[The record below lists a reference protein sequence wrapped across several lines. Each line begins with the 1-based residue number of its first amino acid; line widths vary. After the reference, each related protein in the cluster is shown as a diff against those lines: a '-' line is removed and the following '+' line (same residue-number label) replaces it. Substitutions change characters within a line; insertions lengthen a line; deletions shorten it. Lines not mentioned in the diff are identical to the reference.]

1 MDKDNEH
8 KSSVI
13 ETEDSFA
20 DLIFKALKNLISQMP
35 STTETAVVA
44 PSSRSRA
51 IVGKAA
57 IKAAGV
63 AGTLALPPGP
73 MGLVT
78 IIPDLIAIW
87 KIQNQMV
94 VDISAVFGKKATLT
108 QEQMLFCLFKH
119 SVGQVVRDIVVRA
132 GQRVVVKEISARV
145 TQKVLKDI
153 GIKLAH
159 RTTAKAIARWMPIV
173 GAVGIGAYAYYDT
186 AQVGKNCME
195 LFSKDITTGF

>member
-8 KSSVI
+8 KSSEI
-13 ETEDSFA
+13 EDTSA
-20 DLIFKALKNLISQMP
+20 DLIFKALKNLISRMP
-35 STTETAVVA
+35 STTETAA
-44 PSSRSRA
+44 LDPSSRSRA

-78 IIPDLIAIW
+78 VIPDLIAIW

-94 VDISAVFGKKATLT
+94 VDIAAAFGKEATLT
-108 QEQMLFCLFKH
+108 QEQMLYCLFKH
-119 SVGQVVRDIVVRA
+119 SAGQVVRDIVVRA
-132 GQRVVVKEISARV
+132 GQRVVVKGISTKV
-145 TQKVLKDI
+145 VQKALKEI
-153 GIKLAH
+153 GIRLAH
-159 RTTAKAIARWMPIV
+159 RTTGKAIARWMPIV

-186 AQVGKNCME
+186 AQVGKSCTE
-195 LFSKDITTGF
+195 LFTQDIIIA